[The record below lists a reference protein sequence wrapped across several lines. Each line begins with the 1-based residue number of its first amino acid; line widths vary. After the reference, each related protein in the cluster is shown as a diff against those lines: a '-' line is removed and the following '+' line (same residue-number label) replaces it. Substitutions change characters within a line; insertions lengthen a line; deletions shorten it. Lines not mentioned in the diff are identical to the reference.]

1 MLREFIKTLHKST
14 KRKYL
19 HRMLNEKAK
28 CMKIAKNF
36 SKSYWDGPK
45 KYGYGGYKYI
55 EGRGS
60 KFALDLLAKKRKVRR
75 KMQIFKIFIL
85 IFVNIKIIKS

>member
-36 SKSYWDGPK
+36 SQISPNNGTPERQHQKTEVKICYD
-45 KYGYGGYKYI
+45 
-55 EGRGS
+55 S
-60 KFALDLLAKKRKVRR
+60 KNINFGVMMYDNAPDSILQELSKRDEEN
-75 KMQIFKIFIL
+75 KIL
-85 IFVNIKIIKS
+85 S